1 MTNILTIKEGK
12 KTITLISDAGKK
24 LDERIHLVA
33 VSGIAHCLQHKDTTL
48 ISELVHAMPKSAR
61 GNALK
66 FFLTKYL
73 PIKWDSKA
81 HGGKGG
87 YKLNKDHGIDSM
99 HWAQKA
105 ATVLAADASP
115 FYMKEDK
122 EASVFNPNNS
132 VVALVNKMKKEHTAF
147 NAEGVA
153 ALESL
158 LAIAKSEAQRA
169 A

>member
-1 MTNILTIKEGK
+1 MTTILTMKEGK
-12 KTITLISDAGKK
+12 KTIKLILEAGQK
-24 LDERIHLVA
+24 LDERIHSVA

-73 PIKWDSKA
+73 PIKWDNKA

-105 ATVLAADASP
+105 ATVLAADAAP

-122 EASVFNPNNS
+122 EASVFNPNSS
-132 VVALVNKMKKEHTAF
+132 VVALVNKMKKEHAPFTA
-147 NAEGVA
+147 NGVR

-158 LAIAKSEAQRA
+158 LAIAKAEAERA